1 MEAFATVGGSVG
13 ETSGDDGGYDTETPC
28 NTTYASQSPDAFTA
42 SHQAEIPSETALLGA
57 YPNPFNPAATIGY
70 ILHQAG
76 TVNLEVYNLQGK
88 RVVHLGQAEQ
98 AAGYHSVHFD
108 AAQLPSGIYL
118 VRMQAHGRT
127 SSQTITY
134 LK

>member
-1 MEAFATVGGSVG
+1 MGSR
-13 ETSGDDGGYDTETPC
+13 P
-28 NTTYASQSPDAFTA
+28 
-42 SHQAEIPSETALLGA
+42 GA

-70 ILHQAG
+70 TLHQAG

-88 RVVHLGQAEQ
+88 RVAHLVQAEQ